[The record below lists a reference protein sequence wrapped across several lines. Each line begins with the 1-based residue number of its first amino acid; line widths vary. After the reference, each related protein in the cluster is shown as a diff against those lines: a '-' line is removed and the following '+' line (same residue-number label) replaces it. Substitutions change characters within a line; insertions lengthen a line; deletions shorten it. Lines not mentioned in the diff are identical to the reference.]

1 MAMLEVKEMVVVAEV
16 EVMGVMGCWGD
27 GRRATL
33 TLQTYT
39 PELPG
44 VNNINISDLGKIS
57 KLIIPATLQF
67 VIDLQMMEN

>member
-1 MAMLEVKEMVVVAEV
+1 MAMLEVKEKVVVAEG
-16 EVMGVMGCWGD
+16 EVMDWLGDGVM
-27 GRRATL
+27 AAL